1 MDRRAALS
9 RLAGAGAVGASGAL
23 VSSSDAFAAMGS
35 CCTASS
41 SYALI
46 PTCLAQEPAPVV
58 CQDTFVNTISV
69 CRTLMTTQMFL
80 ARNSSGTQRPYF
92 DELAWIQVTSPLG
105 VVRSQ
110 NFRGWQIDCAL
121 PATLGTVSG
130 FNNGNECTTG
140 ASTAV
145 NISGLFGTSE
155 CGIFSVQIR
164 VRNGFTPRGYSTAY
178 IVPA

>member
-1 MDRRAALS
+1 
-9 RLAGAGAVGASGAL
+9 
-23 VSSSDAFAAMGS
+23 MGS

-41 SYALI
+41 ASALI
-46 PTCLAQEPAPVV
+46 PACLPQQSTGAGCA
-58 CQDTFVNTISV
+58 DTFSNTIPV

-80 ARNSSGTQRPYF
+80 ARNASGTQRPYF
-92 DELAWIQVTSPLG
+92 DEIAWIEVISPLG

-110 NFRGWQIDCAL
+110 NFQGWQVDCAL
-121 PATLGTVSG
+121 PATLGTISG

-145 NISGLFGTSE
+145 NVSGLFGTTE

-164 VRNGFTPRGYSTAY
+164 VRNGFIPRGSSTAY